1 MYTIYQFTYFI
12 YYLFQDKFKYS
23 KIIAIQ
29 QVHQKIYTKQVRI
42 LEITYC
48 HVKLHENLKRLGFT
62 GEPVTRR
69 TRQSRDKAKECVV
82 TSSTSFHF
90 RSYQDSKREP

>member
-12 YYLFQDKFKYS
+12 YYLFQDKLKYP
-23 KIIAIQ
+23 KIIEIQ
-29 QVHQKIYTKQVRI
+29 QVHQKIYIKQVFI
-42 LEITYC
+42 LQITYC
-48 HVKLHENLKRLGFT
+48 HIILHLNLKRLGFT

-69 TRQSRDKAKECVV
+69 TRQSRENAKELFV
-82 TSSTSFHF
+82 TSSTSCYV

>member
-23 KIIAIQ
+23 KNIAIQ
-29 QVHQKIYTKQVRI
+29 QVHQKIYTKQVSI

-48 HVKLHENLKRLGFT
+48 HVILHVNLKQLGFT

-69 TRQSRDKAKECVV
+69 TRQSRENEKECVV
-82 TSSTSFHF
+82 TSSTSFHV